1 VNQVYKRWLNWLAV
15 NKLKFK
21 ECLLNIKP
29 ELENIIVELPLSFKE
44 GLLTVHPHN
53 RMIVVRISLN
63 LIQVP
68 SLKINK
74 IALRKK

>member
-1 VNQVYKRWLNWLAV
+1 
-15 NKLKFK
+15 
-21 ECLLNIKP
+21 LLSTKP
-29 ELENIIVELPLSFKE
+29 ELENIIVELLLSFKE
-44 GLLTVHPHN
+44 DLLTVHPLN

-68 SLKINK
+68 SLKIEK

>member
-1 VNQVYKRWLNWLAV
+1 
-15 NKLKFK
+15 
-21 ECLLNIKP
+21 LLSINP
-29 ELENIIVELPLSFKE
+29 ELENIIVELLLSFKE
-44 GLLTVHPHN
+44 DLLTVHPLN

-68 SLKINK
+68 SLKIEK